1 MKLIMHKTRR
11 DRIRSEEIRKIIG
24 VTSVRSKTEKSQL
37 SWLGQ
42 LERMDEERIAKQ
54 RWNWIPEGT
63 RPMGRPRKRWK
74 DGVNEILASN
84 GIANIEELREEDAFE
99 RTNWK
104 RVLTQLT
111 G

>member
-1 MKLIMHKTRR
+1 
-11 DRIRSEEIRKIIG
+11 
-24 VTSVRSKTEKSQL
+24 
-37 SWLGQ
+37 
-42 LERMDEERIAKQ
+42 
-54 RWNWIPEGT
+54 
-63 RPMGRPRKRWK
+63 MGRPRKRWK